1 MRSLERSRGRLELTF
16 IKNIKEEFMTKDEA
30 KHFLDDTVTHGY
42 RIQSKL
48 IDDMFKLLS

>member
-1 MRSLERSRGRLELTF
+1 
-16 IKNIKEEFMTKDEA
+16 MTKAKA
-30 KHFLDDTVTHGY
+30 KHFLDDAVTHGY

>member
-1 MRSLERSRGRLELTF
+1 
-16 IKNIKEEFMTKDEA
+16 MTKDEA
-30 KHFLDDTVTHGY
+30 KHFLDDAVTYSY